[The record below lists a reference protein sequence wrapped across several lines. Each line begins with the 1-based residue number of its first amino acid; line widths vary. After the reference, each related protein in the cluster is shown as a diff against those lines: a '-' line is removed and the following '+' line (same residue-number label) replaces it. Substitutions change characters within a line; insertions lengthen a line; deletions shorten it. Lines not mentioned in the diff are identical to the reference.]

1 LAAVGLAAVILFAG
15 GAATATGGTAVS
27 AAPNTTGAS
36 AVDGGTHGAP
46 AAPPDA
52 GSSPQTGGPM
62 VPPSTGS
69 TPGGADLP
77 AAGTDP
83 TGPLSSR
90 IATQTVKVQ
99 TLAEQAKQAQGQ
111 IDTAGS
117 NVDAAKRNLD
127 LAKDEMNYFQ
137 GKAGSNGN
145 KAYRSAA
152 KIPRHLD
159 PSAREYRQLAKLA
172 PWLAEPGTVQGSS
185 AGASYHQ
192 AKKLY
197 AAADAAYQKALKDQR
212 TDSDRYASLRKQLDQ
227 AKADLK
233 KLQDQNKTS
242 LSNLQQQQER
252 AAQQYRGTIGGSVD
266 GMQAN
271 PKALAAVTFAV
282 HQVGKPYVWGA
293 EGPNAYDCSGLVLDS
308 YQHAGVA
315 LPRIADQQYRA
326 TSGSPVPLSKLLP
339 GDLVFYGNTP
349 GVSTSIYHVAMYVG
363 HGKVVQAPTF
373 GIPVQVVPLSLGGFY
388 GATRVVPAVRKKPT
402 KPTSPTSPSPSPSG
416 SSPSPS
422 ASGSS
427 PSPSPSGT
435 SPSPS
440 PSGSTGTTPGGP
452 STSPSTSPS
461 GGTSPS
467 CPASPSPSPSPS
479 PSASP
484 STSASPSPS
493 GSPSPSPTC

>member
-1 LAAVGLAAVILFAG
+1 MRRRPWLAAAGLAAVILFAG
-15 GAATATGGTAVS
+15 GTAAATGPSTAS
-27 AAPNTTGAS
+27 AAPNATGAS
-36 AVDGGTHGAP
+36 AVDGGTGAP

-52 GSSPQTGGPM
+52 GASPQTGGPV

-69 TPGGADLP
+69 TPGSTGLP

-99 TLAEQAKQAQGQ
+99 TLAEQAKQAQDQ
-111 IDTAGS
+111 TDTAQS

-127 LAKDEMNYFQ
+127 LAKEEMNYFQ
-137 GKAGSNGN
+137 GRAGDNGS

-185 AGASYHQ
+185 AGASYRQ

-212 TDSDRYASLRKQLDQ
+212 TDKDRYASLRKQLDQ

-233 KLQDQNKTS
+233 KLQDQNNAS
-242 LSNLQQQQER
+242 LSTLQQQQQQ
-252 AAQQYRGTIGGSVD
+252 AAQRYRGTIGGAVD

-271 PKALAAVTFAV
+271 AKALAAVRFAV

-326 TSGSPVPLSKLLP
+326 TAGSPVPLSKLLP

-363 HGKVVQAPTF
+363 HGKIVQAPTF

-388 GATRVVPAVRKKPT
+388 GATRVVPAVEKKPT
-402 KPTSPTSPSPSPSG
+402 KPKPPASPG
-416 SSPSPS
+416 
-422 ASGSS
+422 
-427 PSPSPSGT
+427 PSPSGT

-440 PSGSTGTTPGGP
+440 PSGSTGATPGGP
-452 STSPSTSPS
+452 STSPSGSTSPSTSPS
-461 GGTSPS
+461 GGDGDGTSPS
-467 CPASPSPSPSPS
+467 PSCSASPSPSGSGSPSPSPSPS
-479 PSASP
+479 PSG
-484 STSASPSPS
+484 SASPSP
-493 GSPSPSPTC
+493 TC